1 MGVALMICETKVT
14 NAMKTTLFVLFI
26 LCSAM
31 AFGQISSS
39 ISANV
44 QQLQMSE
51 NPQHAQLHDMA
62 PETPLVGGRPNAYTV
77 YSGERPLW
85 EFGPVT
91 QPVPL
96 GDVAREYRK
105 QKMNA
110 KKAEFVFEKQGS

>member
-1 MGVALMICETKVT
+1 MGVALIVCETKVP
-14 NAMKTTLFVLFI
+14 NAMKTIMLILLI

-31 AFGQISSS
+31 AFAQVGGSA
-39 ISANV
+39 SANP
-44 QQLQMSE
+44 QPLQMSG
-51 NPQHAQLHDMA
+51 NPRHAEPHDMA
-62 PETPLVGGRPNAYTV
+62 TESPLVGGRPNTYTV

-85 EFGPVT
+85 EFGPVSE
-91 QPVPL
+91 PVPL